1 MFGHGRN
8 GDSQAVLAYC
18 WYSDRPPP
26 DALDLARSGWNR
38 VAAPAIHEAGPPPD
52 DCAIVIDSRHVP
64 PSRMLMLRAASG
76 MARARMLVAGVET
89 SAERGALLAAGFGDT
104 VDGGAVRSEV
114 EQRALR
120 LLRRRD
126 DAALF
131 RRAGPILL
139 DLAARVAWM
148 SGRQLGLHPREFAL
162 LWRLAETP
170 GASVDRL
177 RLLRDVCHVSHDP
190 GTNRIAVHI
199 SRLRAKLS
207 QVGLADL
214 IETDAGGAYRIA
226 PALPHQPATNALDRA
241 ATIGEQGTGWE
252 NADTKVMS

>member
-1 MFGHGRN
+1 M
-8 GDSQAVLAYC
+8 LAYC

-38 VAAPAIHEAGPPPD
+38 VAAPALHQAGPPPD

-64 PSRMLMLRAASG
+64 PSRLLTLRLAPRT
-76 MARARMLVAGVET
+76 ARARMLFAGVET

-104 VDGGAVRSEV
+104 VDAAAVRSEV

-126 DAALF
+126 EAVLF
-131 RRAGPILL
+131 RRAGPVLL
-139 DLAARVAWM
+139 DLAARVAWI

-170 GASVDRL
+170 GVAVDRM
-177 RLLRDVCHVSHDP
+177 RLLREVCHVGHDP

-207 QVGLADL
+207 QAGLAGL
-214 IETDAGGAYRIA
+214 IETDATGAYRMA
-226 PALPHQPATNALDRA
+226 PLLSSQAVTNELDRSA
-241 ATIGEQGTGWE
+241 AMGEQGSRREHAG
-252 NADTKVMS
+252 TKVMS